1 MLGFEIFDQIFQT
14 TNLALQAIK
23 YFKYDS
29 GFDLFDLRAALQRPE
44 HSIIKFMPYWKFQI
58 LHLLEKWHA

>member
-1 MLGFEIFDQIFQT
+1 MGYTGTLRVEWRAQMLGFEIFDQIFQT

-29 GFDLFDLRAALQRPE
+29 GFDLFDLMYL
-44 HSIIKFMPYWKFQI
+44 I
-58 LHLLEKWHA
+58 

>member
-29 GFDLFDLRAALQRPE
+29 GFDLFDLRAALVPC
-44 HSIIKFMPYWKFQI
+44 
-58 LHLLEKWHA
+58 LLDSEIDASR